1 MEVVMANSLT
11 EDRTVQ
17 DWINLVL
24 AVCLF
29 ISPWVVGY
37 VADTTPAWNA
47 WIIGVVLAILSIA
60 TLSAFAEWE
69 EWINFALGIWL
80 IISPWVL
87 RFAPDTNARWTQVIL
102 GILVAAVA
110 AWAVWGHRH
119 LPHAHA

>member
-1 MEVVMANSLT
+1 MANSLT

-17 DWINLVL
+17 DWIILVL

-29 ISPWVVGY
+29 ISPWVIGY
-37 VADTTPAWNA
+37 VADTMPAWNA

-69 EWINFALGIWL
+69 EWVNFVLGLWL

-87 RFAPDTNARWTQVIL
+87 RFSPDIGAMWTHVIL
-102 GILVAAVA
+102 GILVAAVS

-119 LPHAHA
+119 TPHAHA